1 MAMKS
6 VKSLVLAL
14 LVPPTLS
21 QYRMTMMT
29 MVTMML
35 PRSEAATA
43 ALVLS
48 RSPSRGAR
56 RLLRHSSSPLNKPGA
71 LAMKVLGVESESG
84 SCWK

>member
-1 MAMKS
+1 MTKTMIMPIATN
-6 VKSLVLAL
+6 
-14 LVPPTLS
+14 TL
-21 QYRMTMMT
+21 TMVTLMT

-48 RSPSRGAR
+48 RSSSRGAR

-71 LAMKVLGVESESG
+71 LPMKVLGVESESG

>member
-1 MAMKS
+1 
-6 VKSLVLAL
+6 
-14 LVPPTLS
+14 
-21 QYRMTMMT
+21 MMT

-48 RSPSRGAR
+48 RSSSRGAR

-71 LAMKVLGVESESG
+71 LAMKMLGVESESG